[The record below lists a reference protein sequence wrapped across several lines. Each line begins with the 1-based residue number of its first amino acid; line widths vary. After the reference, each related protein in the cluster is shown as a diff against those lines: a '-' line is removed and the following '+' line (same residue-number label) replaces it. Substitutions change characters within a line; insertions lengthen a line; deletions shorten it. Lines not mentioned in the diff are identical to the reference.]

1 MQTFLQFFFH
11 QNKRIRTSRCLKDV
25 RHFRAL
31 KRDKKWLFDHFKRKR
46 WTMPKEVVEKDS
58 YYCWIKKNLLIIKTD
73 FFFQKMTCEFLRII
87 NSL

>member
-1 MQTFLQFFFH
+1 MF
-11 QNKRIRTSRCLKDV
+11 KYV

-31 KRDKKWLFDHFKRKR
+31 KRDKKWLFDQFKRKR

-58 YYCWIKKNLLIIKTD
+58 YYCWIRKTD

-87 NSL
+87 NSLC